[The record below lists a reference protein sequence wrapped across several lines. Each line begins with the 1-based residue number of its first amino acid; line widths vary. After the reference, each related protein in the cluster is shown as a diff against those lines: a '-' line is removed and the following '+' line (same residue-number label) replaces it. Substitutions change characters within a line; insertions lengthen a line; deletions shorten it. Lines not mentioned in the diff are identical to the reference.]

1 MSESAVANKVE
12 TDFLVL
18 TEEQV
23 DALADAWEAFL
34 AAPQGKRT
42 WSMLSAFDPFAAAV
56 RQVAALPAE
65 GLAFVVMTPPAD
77 GVEKAMLDSKGP
89 IGFLSQRIRAVNP
102 NAHLLLLPAGWSFRT
117 MDRKQA
123 REFAANMLAFVPDDD
138 LEALGLR
145 RVDALDRVEAPP
157 APPPARSRALLPGD
171 IFERLQALDPPVG
184 MIRIKTVHSPDDGV
198 GIVPS
203 VTVRTEGRVPDAVQ
217 DELAARMEA
226 PARLVFKD
234 DAGVARVARPPLRTE
249 TQETARG

>member
-12 TDFLVL
+12 TDCLAL

-42 WSMLSAFDPFAAAV
+42 RSMLSAFDPFAAAV

-138 LEALGLR
+138 LEALGLAKP
-145 RVDALDRVEAPP
+145 DAASCERE
-157 APPPARSRALLPGD
+157 PARRIALIAAAVFTLHRPSCVLRFLF
-171 IFERLQALDPPVG
+171 FEDFAFL
-184 MIRIKTVHSPDDGV
+184 
-198 GIVPS
+198 
-203 VTVRTEGRVPDAVQ
+203 
-217 DELAARMEA
+217 
-226 PARLVFKD
+226 F
-234 DAGVARVARPPLRTE
+234 GVAAVGTL
-249 TQETARG
+249 TALSRRLGGVLVST

>member
-1 MSESAVANKVE
+1 MNGESAVTNKVE
-12 TDFLVL
+12 ADCLVL

-102 NAHLLLLPAGWSFRT
+102 NAYLLVLPAGWSFRT
-117 MDRKQA
+117 MDRAQA
-123 REFAANMLAFVPDDD
+123 REFVSNMLAFVSDEE
-138 LEALGLR
+138 LAEHGLR
-145 RVDALDRVEAPP
+145 HVGENA
-157 APPPARSRALLPGD
+157 APPPAACNN
-171 IFERLQALDPPVG
+171 
-184 MIRIKTVHSPDDGV
+184 
-198 GIVPS
+198 
-203 VTVRTEGRVPDAVQ
+203 
-217 DELAARMEA
+217 A
-226 PARLVFKD
+226 PF
-234 DAGVARVARPPLRTE
+234 G
-249 TQETARG
+249 